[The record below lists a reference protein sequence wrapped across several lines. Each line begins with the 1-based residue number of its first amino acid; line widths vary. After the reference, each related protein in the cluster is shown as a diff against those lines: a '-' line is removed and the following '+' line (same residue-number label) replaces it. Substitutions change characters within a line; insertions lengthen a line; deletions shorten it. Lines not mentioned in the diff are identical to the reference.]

1 MAESLFITTILV
13 GIAVAGS
20 KCMLGVSS
28 QFLWSMVRSTMAGEH
43 TVQGIE
49 GAMGMLQAN
58 VAALAT
64 IRREMAMDIF
74 GFQGKNW
81 HRSRALNKKK
91 KTQ

>member
-1 MAESLFITTILV
+1 
-13 GIAVAGS
+13 
-20 KCMLGVSS
+20 
-28 QFLWSMVRSTMAGEH
+28 MVQSTMAGEH

-64 IRREMAMDIF
+64 IHREMAMDIF

-81 HRSRALNKKK
+81 HRSIRALNKKK
-91 KTQ
+91 KKQYVSV